1 MDGLAERLVGTWL
14 LEAYVSDE
22 PDGTVREPFGPDAT
36 GVLVYLPD
44 GRMAVQVMDPRR
56 PRWARG
62 ADGDERRAQ
71 VAAAAE
77 GYIAY
82 AGRFEVE
89 DGPPAVVVHHVEI
102 SLVRRTGS
110 AGRSGGSQRSTA
122 TAWSSA
128 PSRSTSGAGPR
139 SRACAG
145 AARAEGEAVGRGRM
159 VCAWS
164 TPRSRST
171 SPRPAWATRSRP
183 TRPTTR
189 R

>member
-1 MDGLAERLVGTWL
+1 MSVDGLAERLVGTWL

-102 SLVRRTGS
+102 SLVPN
-110 AGRSGGSQRSTA
+110 
-122 TAWSSA
+122 W
-128 PSRSTSGAGPR
+128 
-139 SRACAG
+139 
-145 AARAEGEAVGRGRM
+145 VGRPQRRFAALDGDRLELSAEPLDVGGRTE
-159 VCAWS
+159 V
-164 TPRSRST
+164 PRLR
-171 SPRPAWATRSRP
+171 W
-183 TRPTTR
+183 R
-189 R
+189 RAGGG